1 MASAGLL
8 QHIPRSFTPPRIYS
22 PTRIYLTW
30 SGETLVH
37 DWRGAAR
44 AGTRASLTGRRGC
57 QLFFLTSATVKRLRC
72 EVLYF
77 VYVFQNATFLFYFK
91 KSQRRKVYRVFV
103 GKLRRLFPYCFNYRL
118 HALVYATGRECTSLS
133 VQS

>member
-44 AGTRASLTGRRGC
+44 AGTRASLTGRQGC
-57 QLFFLTSATVKRLRC
+57 QLFSFNICNNQALAMRGFVLCLR
-72 EVLYF
+72 F
-77 VYVFQNATFLFYFK
+77 NMQLFCFT
-91 KSQRRKVYRVFV
+91 
-103 GKLRRLFPYCFNYRL
+103 LRS
-118 HALVYATGRECTSLS
+118 HKEESLS
-133 VQS
+133 CFRGDTAALISVLF